1 MIKKFSFAA
10 ILLLNT
16 LQSIGQIANPT
27 VGARS
32 AGMSGASLT
41 LSDGWSMFNNIG
53 ALGSIEQSHCFL
65 SYKRPF
71 GLSVFQTLAAGYVHH
86 SEKYN
91 LGAAILKFGDPFYN
105 EQQIRIGI
113 GNKIQRFSLAGSL
126 IVNQFHVDTQPNK
139 HYVLFDLGGLADLT
153 PTLLLGMSISNAN
166 TLWYRE
172 VTTSIPMILKLGL
185 SYYPITDLKLNGEIE
200 QATLTDHLFKF
211 GLEYEVVKQL
221 LFRTGFNTQLQSFSV
236 GLGLLIQN
244 FSLDYAFTE
253 QPSLGSIH
261 EFSISF
267 R

>member
-1 MIKKFSFAA
+1 
-10 ILLLNT
+10 
-16 LQSIGQIANPT
+16 
-27 VGARS
+27 
-32 AGMSGASLT
+32 
-41 LSDGWSMFNNIG
+41 MFNIVG
-53 ALGSIEQSHCFL
+53 ALGSIEQSHYFL
-65 SYKRPF
+65 GYKRPF

-91 LGAAILKFGDPFYN
+91 LGVAVLKFGDPFYN

-126 IVNQFHVDTQPNK
+126 IINQFHVDPN
-139 HYVLFDLGGLADLT
+139 
-153 PTLLLGMSISNAN
+153 PTSIMFSFIWEVWPISRPPLLLGMSISNAN

-221 LFRTGFNTQLQSFSV
+221 LFRTGFNTKVQSFSV
-236 GLGLLIQN
+236 DQGPIDSKIYIGLCL
-244 FSLDYAFTE
+244 
-253 QPSLGSIH
+253 H
-261 EFSISF
+261 
-267 R
+267 

>member
-1 MIKKFSFAA
+1 MINKFSFTG
-10 ILLLNT
+10 ILLFITT
-16 LQSIGQIANPT
+16 LSIGQIANPNM
-27 VGARS
+27 GARS
-32 AGMSGASLT
+32 GGMSGASLT

-53 ALGSIEQSHCFL
+53 ALGSMEQSYYFL
-65 SYKRPF
+65 GYKRPL

-126 IVNQFHVDTQPNK
+126 IINQFHVDTQPNK

-185 SYYPITDLKLNGEIE
+185 SYHPITGLKLNTEVE

-221 LFRTGFNTQLQSFSV
+221 LFRTGFNTKIQSFSV
-236 GLGLLIQN
+236 GLGLLIQKFTLN
-244 FSLDYAFTE
+244 YAFTE
-253 QPSLGSIH
+253 QPNLGSIH
-261 EFSISF
+261 EFSIGF